1 MGTPGGALSLTE
13 LCLALV
19 GPLCVL
25 WISYKLNLRIS
36 KRIVITLLRTIV
48 QLLLAGYVL
57 LAFIFSMHSAVYVLG
72 YLFLMVVISSF
83 EVISRQVRTYKGYL
97 RDSFISVL
105 IGGGGIGLYG
115 SVLVF
120 HTSPWWQPHI
130 MVPTA
135 GMLIGNSISGPSLA
149 VDRLFSEVCDRSHE
163 IELRLALGGT
173 KYEAILPTVRAAM
186 LVALTPNMNQMAV
199 VGIVSIPGMMT
210 GQLLAGASPLVA
222 AEYQLVILWLIFAT
236 VGFSTLAGLY
246 LALENAVFDKE
257 HRLTLPKISKKPKTS
272 IEEFVGNMAFTVCS
286 NLWLCLLRVFCCCAS
301 GGRYAGSNS
310 ELSPLVAAGEPQKHL
325 ETENANYLH
334 KGVVDVSIEQIS
346 SATDLLMEPLF
357 EISSFNVQFI
367 GRNSSFFCEN
377 ISFTIRRGEIIALEG
392 RSGVGKTMFLRSL
405 ALFNR
410 PHCGSLCF
418 SSNKTDAGADALYM
432 NADTGFH
439 HVPEWRKRCMYVPQ
453 AVPPLNGSPINLLEE
468 AVEFRCRY
476 SSTAKSTIHS
486 RCAEMEEILLLG
498 AGKLSL
504 EWVKLSGGERQRA
517 AIACALILIN
527 YDNECNSARV
537 SVIDKRHQSRREC
550 DSVLLLDEPTAAC
563 DAATTAAIEA
573 ALLYCGA
580 AIILTTH
587 DSRQSSRLAQRRMT
601 FSHAADNSKKIESD
615 SIVV

>member
-25 WISYKLNLRIS
+25 GISYRLNLRIS
-36 KRIVITLLRTIV
+36 QRIVITLLRTVV

-57 LAFIFSMHSAVYVLG
+57 LGFIFSMHSPVYVLG

-97 RDSFISVL
+97 RDSFLAVL
-105 IGGGGIGLYG
+105 VGGGGVGLYG

-130 MVPTA
+130 VVPTA
-135 GMLIGNSISGPSLA
+135 GMLIGNSISGPALA

-163 IELRLALGGT
+163 IELRLAFGGT
-173 KYEAILPTVRAAM
+173 KFEAILPTIRAAM

-236 VGFSTLAGLY
+236 VGFSTLVGLY
-246 LALENAVFDKE
+246 LALENAVFDNE

-272 IEEFVGNMAFTVCS
+272 IEELVANLASAVWTRLWSFVGRALCCYS
-286 NLWLCLLRVFCCCAS
+286 N
-301 GGRYAGSNS
+301 GRYTRSDT
-310 ELSPLVAAGEPQKHL
+310 ELSPLVPA
-325 ETENANYLH
+325 TELLKPIDAESTNWQQS
-334 KGVVDVSIEQIS
+334 GVIEVKEEHICNTVDLS
-346 SATDLLMEPLF
+346 M
-357 EISSFNVQFI
+357 
-367 GRNSSFFCEN
+367 EN
-377 ISFTIRRGEIIALEG
+377 ISFSMSRGEILALEG
-392 RSGVGKTMFLRSL
+392 PSGVGKTMFLRSL
-405 ALFNR
+405 ALFNK
-410 PHCGSLCF
+410 PVCGSLRF
-418 SSNKTDAGADALYM
+418 STNTAGTGLAPLYM
-432 NADTGFH
+432 NTDTGFH
-439 HVPEWRKRCMYVPQ
+439 HVPDWRKRCMYVPQ
-453 AVPPLNGSPINLLEE
+453 AVPPLNLSPLNLLEE
-468 AVEFRCRY
+468 AIGFGCRY
-476 SSTAKSTIHS
+476 SPTAKATILS
-486 RCAEMEEILLLG
+486 RCAEMEDKLLLG
-498 AGKLSL
+498 TGKLSL

-527 YDNECNSARV
+527 YDNEV
-537 SVIDKRHQSRREC
+537 C

-563 DAATTAAIEA
+563 DAATTAAVEA
-573 ALLYCGA
+573 ALLHSGA

-587 DSRQSSRLAQRRMT
+587 DSRQSNRIAQ
-601 FSHAADNSKKIESD
+601 
-615 SIVV
+615 